1 MISRMSIAMSAPSCR
16 RPLLASSLRATILL
30 LAWLGVA
37 PSHAAVPLP
46 SADIQALHFDSL
58 QYAQQRRSDDG
69 TTGMFPAPKP
79 GMVQHLLTL
88 APLEDE
94 SSSLLEV
101 EVGRIKMIDC
111 NKHGLSGEIRE
122 LNLPG
127 SGYIYYSVESVTDGP
142 STQRACFDGATTEAF
157 VRIPTVLKLPYDS
170 RLPKVFY
177 LPVGVQLRFRVW
189 QVASQYGFSG
199 RASAQ

>member
-1 MISRMSIAMSAPSCR
+1 MISSLNIATSNNPCR
-16 RPLLASSLRATILL
+16 RPVPTSLLRATILL
-30 LAWLGVA
+30 LAWFGVV
-37 PSHAAVPLP
+37 PCHATDTLP
-46 SADIQALHFDSL
+46 RAEIQAQYFDSS
-58 QYAQQRRSDDG
+58 QYVQQGRSGDS

-94 SSSLLEV
+94 SSYLLEV
-101 EVGRIKMIDC
+101 EVGRTKMIDC
-111 NKHGLSGEIRE
+111 NKHGLRGEIIE

-127 SGYIYYSVESVTDGP
+127 SGYIYYSVESVAEGP

-157 VRIPTVLKLPYDS
+157 VRIPAVLKLPYDS
-170 RLPKVFY
+170 SLPKVFY
-177 LPVGVQLRFRVW
+177 LPQGVQLRFRVW

-199 RASAQ
+199 ATLAD